1 MKSPFMHL
9 IVWTF
14 IGIAV
19 FAAHG
24 FLYSIIA
31 KKSSE
36 VADLQSQI
44 NMKTESA
51 SRIASARIALA
62 QIANSELTIRSYFIP
77 ESEIVSFIGD
87 LEDRGRA
94 LGSVVKVLSVSNGNP
109 ENQSTLVLSLLI
121 KGTFDSVMRT
131 VGIIEYAPYNLTVTK
146 LSLVK
151 DEKSLWS
158 IDMEIMVGS
167 MPADVSPSTRETKP
181 NVFSR
186 ALYSHEYF

>member
-1 MKSPFMHL
+1 MKSPFMQM
-9 IVWTF
+9 IIWIIIGTTVF
-14 IGIAV
+14 I
-19 FAAHG
+19 AHW

-36 VADLQSQI
+36 AADLQYQI
-44 NMKTESA
+44 NMKNESV

-62 QIANSELTIRSYFIP
+62 KIANSELTIRSYFIP

-94 LGSVVKVLSVSNGNP
+94 LNSVVKVLSVSTGTS
-109 ENQSTLVLSLLI
+109 EKQSTLILSLLI

-131 VGIIEYAPYNLTVTK
+131 VGVIEYAPYNLTVTK
-146 LSLVK
+146 LSIVK

-167 MPADVSPSTRETKP
+167 TQTNTSTSTRMIKP

-186 ALYSHEYF
+186 AFYSHEYF